1 MMIDLKESL
10 NQNLKKILHLIK
22 YYISKQRLWKKYDGP
37 FPNKIN
43 YVVILN
49 DAKEFGE
56 KNNTKKEEQNTMQ
69 KITDKEFLSSLSL
82 ANNYYIYQTHFINL
96 DFNID

>member
-22 YYISKQRLWKKYDGP
+22 HYISKQRLWKKYDGP

-43 YVVILN
+43 YVVLLN

-56 KNNTKKEEQNTMQ
+56 KTTQKKKN
-69 KITDKEFLSSLSL
+69 KILCK
-82 ANNYYIYQTHFINL
+82 N
-96 DFNID
+96 

>member
-56 KNNTKKEEQNTMQ
+56 KTTQKKKNKTPC
-69 KITDKEFLSSLSL
+69 KK
-82 ANNYYIYQTHFINL
+82 
-96 DFNID
+96 

>member
-56 KNNTKKEEQNTMQ
+56 KTTQKKKN
-69 KITDKEFLSSLSL
+69 KILWKK
-82 ANNYYIYQTHFINL
+82 
-96 DFNID
+96 

>member
-22 YYISKQRLWKKYDGP
+22 YYISKLRLWKKYDGP

-56 KNNTKKEEQNTMQ
+56 KTTQKKKN
-69 KITDKEFLSSLSL
+69 KILCKK
-82 ANNYYIYQTHFINL
+82 
-96 DFNID
+96 

>member
-1 MMIDLKESL
+1 M
-10 NQNLKKILHLIK
+10 HLIK

-56 KNNTKKEEQNTMQ
+56 KTTQKKKN
-69 KITDKEFLSSLSL
+69 KILCKK
-82 ANNYYIYQTHFINL
+82 
-96 DFNID
+96 